1 MELKRI
7 LIVDDEPNVTLI
19 LSRSLDKLDK
29 KYEVETAQS
38 GAEALSKLQDKPY
51 ALVITDYKMPEMNGL
66 DLAMA
71 VRRVAPETQVI
82 LMTAHGT
89 GDLQNTANT
98 DLDGYIDKPF
108 KLSEI
113 REIVDAA
120 VSSTEVADPYRSGE
134 LGVEDEVSEHL
145 EALQEDTGARCVMLL
160 SSGGYPIEIAGMT
173 QGLDKSTVGALVA
186 ANFMA
191 AIELS
196 KMLGNTSIFKSSY
209 HEGPDYNIYAYDVN
223 EDLLLA
229 VIFGSEAKTGAVW
242 HFTKQT
248 ASALAKLDLNQAPEM
263 LPGDENLLDSL
274 DEEFDLAFGPLADE
288 EGGEALGAFAG
299 VEVQMADGGE
309 MSPRP
314 SVGKP
319 EVVPQGTVEEASEGP
334 TELMDLQEAVAAG
347 LVPSDLLDAAS
358 ELKSS

>member
-38 GAEALSKLQDKPY
+38 GEEALSKIENKPY

-71 VRRVAPETQVI
+71 VRRIAPETQVI

-89 GDLQNTANT
+89 RSLQNTADGL

-113 REIVDAA
+113 REIVEAA

-134 LGVEDEVSEHL
+134 QGVEDAVLAHLVS
-145 EALQEDTGARCVMLL
+145 LQEDTGARCVMLL

-173 QGLDKSTVGALVA
+173 KGLDTSTVGALVA

-223 EDLLLA
+223 GDLLLA
-229 VIFGSEAKTGAVW
+229 VIFGTEAKTGAVW
-242 HFTKQT
+242 HFTKHT
-248 ASALAKLDLNQAPEM
+248 ALELAELDLNQAPEA
-263 LPGDENLLDSL
+263 LPGDEDMLESL
-274 DEEFDLAFGPLADE
+274 DDEFDLAFGQLTRTDHP
-288 EGGEALGAFAG
+288 EGWETSPHTEIHRPNHELSSMFA
-299 VEVQMADGGE
+299 QDSDGGPGQHRG
-309 MSPRP
+309 ST
-314 SVGKP
+314 K
-319 EVVPQGTVEEASEGP
+319 
-334 TELMDLQEAVAAG
+334 LMDLREAVAAG
-347 LVPSDLLDAAS
+347 LVPSDILDAAN
-358 ELKSS
+358 ELKPS